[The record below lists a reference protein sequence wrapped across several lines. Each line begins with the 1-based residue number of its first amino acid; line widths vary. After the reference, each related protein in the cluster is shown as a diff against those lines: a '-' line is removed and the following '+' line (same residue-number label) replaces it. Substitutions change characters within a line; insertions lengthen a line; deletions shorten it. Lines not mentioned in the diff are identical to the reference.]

1 MRTRQSTTSRTHRCS
16 QISNPGSD
24 GPRRGQ
30 CSKEQGTHKEH
41 PKTDMDEQLRSAG
54 PESKQEYNINKEGH
68 ASRSYPITLAN
79 NPHRTKIVQ
88 SYNSQKEEL
97 IEPVAW
103 QNTTSSNRL
112 VQPDR
117 DPRLRR
123 TKNSNW
129 RQASHGRSREKHEYK
144 SDIIL
149 ATRLLSLCI

>member
-30 CSKEQGTHKEH
+30 CSRNREH
-41 PKTDMDEQLRSAG
+41 TRNIPRQTWMNSFVRPVQSQR
-54 PESKQEYNINKEGH
+54 QEYNINTEGH
-68 ASRSYPITLAN
+68 ASRSYLITLAN

-88 SYNSQKEEL
+88 SYNSLIKEL

-103 QNTTSSNRL
+103 QHTTSSNRL

-129 RQASHGRSREKHEYK
+129 RQASHGRSREKHEY
-144 SDIIL
+144 
-149 ATRLLSLCI
+149 R